1 MANSQKVKRQ
11 RIEKKYDKLISETIE
26 RMKDNTMQ
34 ELWVELNKLKLQMKD
49 DFIKAGILIEN

>member
-34 ELWVELNKLKLQMKD
+34 ELWVELDKLKAQMKD

>member
-34 ELWVELNKLKLQMKD
+34 ELWVELDKLKAQMKD
-49 DFIKAGILIEN
+49 DFLKAGILVEN